1 MARGI
6 TIVLVASFFVFGL
19 CIEHSVA
26 VKHDKLAEVSSKHVD
41 EALISV
47 SEGSEA
53 SRSSECSRIRGTC
66 EDVNRYTCS
75 TGFKT
80 GKCPG
85 AWNIQCCT
93 DKVSKK
99 SNVAPIKDK
108 DAKCHALSGKCYD
121 TTKYGTLFRFA
132 ITDFVHFT
140 ALSQLPTDNIV
151 EPLISHNPSKIIN
164 KKIGCNKNTQTI
176 FIKKY
181 SSARKQITKQDNN
194 ETNDYMRNAMRT
206 DIYSS

>member
-1 MARGI
+1 MAWGI

-47 SEGSEA
+47 SEGREA

-93 DKVSKK
+93 GKVSKK

-108 DAKCHALSGKCYD
+108 DANCHALSGKCYD

-132 ITDFVHFT
+132 MTDFVHFT
-140 ALSQLPTDNIV
+140 ALSQLPTDN
-151 EPLISHNPSKIIN
+151 NPSKIIN

-181 SSARKQITKQDNN
+181 SSVRKQITKQDNN
-194 ETNDYMRNAMRT
+194 KTNYYMQNAMRT